1 MITMAKRADF
11 SIEKSDLIQDLTKL
25 LRFEKGQKI
34 DFNMR
39 PEVSKTLALSAL
51 GALIKYLAL
60 VNDDYNLGH
69 FEIELIDFN
78 R

>member
-11 SIEKSDLIQDLTKL
+11 SIGKSDLIQDLTRL
-25 LRFEKGQKI
+25 IRFEEGQKI

-39 PEVSKTLALSAL
+39 PEVSKALALSAL
-51 GALIKYLAL
+51 GALLKYLAL
-60 VNDDYNLGH
+60 VNDEYNLGH
-69 FEIELIDFN
+69 FEIKLIDCN